1 MPPTAIGY
9 TKLPD
14 DPNPSTQDVYSTAII
29 SKATTN
35 GHAYSRDDGSGGSN
49 VVGYGND
56 GYGNGGYG
64 SGGYSGGVAVIP
76 PYRNGNG
83 AVPADAAGGYH
94 ASAPIYPKPKA
105 KNGTGNGIGPTP
117 VALPNFPGA
126 PVVAAAAVGGGSSH
140 PPAGESSTAPDSPR
154 FLIVDESPLAGEGV
168 GSGSAGGGQRSA
180 TSKISRRSRAPVE
193 GKDLRDCN
201 NHNSDHCRH
210 NRLLSA
216 DNSYQENPFAQGSD
230 QAVGSD
236 SDESPSRSAARPLLT
251 GTPSYGD
258 GAGYTPR
265 GDGGGNG
272 TGVGGR
278 APREGGEEGV
288 DRCVCCPTDGLNCRR
303 GFGAGGGGSRRR
315 GLRRE
320 KSFELDRGRGCG
332 RGGALAAA
340 GAPVPT
346 AVPRCVRGVNTDMNG
361 GDYGWFED
369 DPSGSSVEAG
379 GGDLDPRGGGGG
391 GAKHDLRQTLRTI
404 GSNRVVLVL
413 FAASSARMV
422 ATWSMAGY
430 MAVRTRCDDDN
441 CSFFLLSAPP
451 LPPPRSLL
459 HLYPLVLLGPPK
471 CDRSDQDVRL
481 INRLVSVSAS
491 QRKCYRAAD
500 VHALH
505 MPPWVV
511 FGKPNLS

>member
-1 MPPTAIGY
+1 M
-9 TKLPD
+9 
-14 DPNPSTQDVYSTAII
+14 
-29 SKATTN
+29 
-35 GHAYSRDDGSGGSN
+35 
-49 VVGYGND
+49 
-56 GYGNGGYG
+56 
-64 SGGYSGGVAVIP
+64 
-76 PYRNGNG
+76 
-83 AVPADAAGGYH
+83 
-94 ASAPIYPKPKA
+94 
-105 KNGTGNGIGPTP
+105 
-117 VALPNFPGA
+117 
-126 PVVAAAAVGGGSSH
+126 
-140 PPAGESSTAPDSPR
+140 
-154 FLIVDESPLAGEGV
+154 
-168 GSGSAGGGQRSA
+168 
-180 TSKISRRSRAPVE
+180 
-193 GKDLRDCN
+193 
-201 NHNSDHCRH
+201 
-210 NRLLSA
+210 
-216 DNSYQENPFAQGSD
+216 
-230 QAVGSD
+230 
-236 SDESPSRSAARPLLT
+236 
-251 GTPSYGD
+251 
-258 GAGYTPR
+258 
-265 GDGGGNG
+265 
-272 TGVGGR
+272 
-278 APREGGEEGV
+278 
-288 DRCVCCPTDGLNCRR
+288 
-303 GFGAGGGGSRRR
+303 
-315 GLRRE
+315 
-320 KSFELDRGRGCG
+320 
-332 RGGALAAA
+332 AAA

-430 MAVRTRCDDDN
+430 MAVRTRCDDN